1 MNKILIVHTS
11 WYSNYINEMMKVSCK
26 VLSESKLS
34 WDIAIAPGSIE
45 LPALAKHKLL
55 KNEGVYSGIIFLGIV
70 VRGETSHYEL
80 VTEETFRS
88 IGNVAMDF
96 PHISII
102 NNVICVENEDQLQ
115 KRLFDNTENNT
126 KSLIK
131 LIHEKSS

>member
-1 MNKILIVHTS
+1 M
-11 WYSNYINEMMKVSCK
+11 
-26 VLSESKLS
+26 
-34 WDIAIAPGSIE
+34 
-45 LPALAKHKLL
+45 
-55 KNEGVYSGIIFLGIV
+55 YSGILFLGIV

-88 IGNVAMDF
+88 IGNMAMDF

-115 KRLFDNTENNT
+115 KRLIDNTENNT

>member
-1 MNKILIVHTS
+1 MNKILILQTS
-11 WYSNYINEMMKVSCK
+11 WYSNYINKMMKVSCK
-26 VLSESKLS
+26 VLSDHKFS
-34 WDIAIAPGSIE
+34 WDISVAPGSIE

-55 KNEGVYSGIIFLGIV
+55 KNESAYSGILFLGIV

-88 IGNVAMDF
+88 IGNMAMDF

-115 KRLFDNTENNT
+115 KRLTDNTENNT

>member
-26 VLSESKLS
+26 VFSESKLS

-55 KNEGVYSGIIFLGIV
+55 KNEGVYSGILFLGIV

>member
-1 MNKILIVHTS
+1 MNKILIVKTS

-26 VLSESKLS
+26 ALSESKLS

-45 LPALAKHKLL
+45 LPALAKHKLF
-55 KNEGVYSGIIFLGIV
+55 KNEGVYSGILFLGIV

>member
-1 MNKILIVHTS
+1 MNKILIVQTS

-26 VLSESKLS
+26 ALSESKLS

-55 KNEGVYSGIIFLGIV
+55 KNEGVYSGILFLGIV